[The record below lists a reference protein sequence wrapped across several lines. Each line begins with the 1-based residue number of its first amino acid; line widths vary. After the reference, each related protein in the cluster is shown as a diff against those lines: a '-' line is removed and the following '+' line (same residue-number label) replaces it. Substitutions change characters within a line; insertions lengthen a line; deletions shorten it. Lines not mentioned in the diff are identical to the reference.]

1 MSALLITG
9 LKTLCKER
17 VLTPR
22 GKDMIPKL
30 GPVVVASPIRIRK
43 LTYLSDYGNEIFEL
57 ARPRGL
63 ERSGHRVFKNISDSE
78 RHAPVRFY
86 ADSRFVLQLIP
97 H

>member
-9 LKTLCKER
+9 LKALCKEH

-30 GPVVVASPIRIRK
+30 GPVVAASPIRK

-57 ARPRGL
+57 VRPRGL
-63 ERSGHRVFKNISDSE
+63 EQSGHGVFGNTSDS
-78 RHAPVRFY
+78 
-86 ADSRFVLQLIP
+86 
-97 H
+97 